1 MYLTISRDTIKEM
14 GTKLVKSRIQLP
26 HLIMSSFVVEIRTQA
41 DKMNAFLDI
50 KTDMRAQKNVIDI
63 CMMKTTATM
72 IPILN
77 YNLDFFCLV
86 LLELSMILE
95 SMPV

>member
-1 MYLTISRDTIKEM
+1 
-14 GTKLVKSRIQLP
+14 
-26 HLIMSSFVVEIRTQA
+26 
-41 DKMNAFLDI
+41 
-50 KTDMRAQKNVIDI
+50 MRAQKKVIDI
-63 CMMKTTATM
+63 CTINTMATM

-77 YNLDFFCLV
+77 SSLDFFCLV